1 MLRFLKSTILSKVV
15 MAATGLILVLFLF
28 GHMAGNLQMFLGQDK
43 MNTYAATL
51 QSMGALLWFVRLVLL
66 LSFILHV
73 FTSIRLKLLNMSA
86 RPVAYAKKQW
96 VRATL
101 TSRTMMLS
109 GSTIFAFLVYH
120 LLHFTFGSTNPSHY
134 HLTDALGRHD
144 VYSMIILGYQNVPI
158 SLVYALAMLLL
169 GFHLTHAI
177 ASTFQ
182 TLGINHP
189 RFTPI
194 IEKTGLA
201 VALIIVIGFLSI
213 PFGVLAGIIQ
223 LPAGVM

>member
-73 FTSIRLKLLNMSA
+73 ITSIRLKLLNMSA

-182 TLGINHP
+182 TFGINHP

-201 VALIIVIGFLSI
+201 VALVIVIGFLSI